1 LPPEPVAEVAALGV
15 ELPPALSAL
24 LNSLATS
31 LETKPATR
39 LDQIYP
45 PDAGSMSDTK
55 ETPA

>member
-1 LPPEPVAEVAALGV
+1 VAEVAALDI
-15 ELPPALSAL
+15 ELPPAVGIAEFTGH
-24 LNSLATS
+24 LAGDSTR
-31 LETKPATR
+31 LR